1 MASVGLSS
9 GRQHLRSSVSTDGHV
24 AFVDL
29 RVQTRAL
36 QPALTAAIE
45 AVLGRGDFVLG
56 EDVARFER
64 DFAAYCGVDH
74 AVGVDSGLSALEL
87 ALRAA
92 GIGPGDEVITQANTF
107 IATVSAIQSV
117 GAHPVLADC
126 DPQGAVDPAAVAAC
140 ISPRTAAIIPVHL
153 FGRIGDME
161 ALLSL
166 ASDHG
171 LVVIEDACQAHG
183 AVWQGRRAG
192 SFGLAA
198 AFSFYPAKNLGA
210 FGDGGM
216 LVTSSPDL
224 ADKARLLRNYG
235 QRVKYEHEG
244 TPLNRRLDTL
254 QAAVLRVKLPHLDTW
269 NDGRRQLADRYR
281 ERLADLPID
290 LPPAEDGRRHVYHL
304 FVIGVDGRDQLR
316 IALAA
321 AGIETGIHY
330 PIPLHR
336 QPVLA
341 TLGYGVGSFPQTER
355 LAARSLSLPMYPELP
370 PDHLEYVAASI
381 RHWLHG

>member
-235 QRVKYEHEG
+235 QRVKYEHEA

-355 LAARSLSLPMYPELP
+355 LAARSFSLPMYPELP

>member
-1 MASVGLSS
+1 
-9 GRQHLRSSVSTDGHV
+9 V
-24 AFVDL
+24 AV
-29 RVQTRAL
+29 
-36 QPALTAAIE
+36 
-45 AVLGRGDFVLG
+45 
-56 EDVARFER
+56 FER
-64 DFAAYCGVDH
+64 DFAAYCGVDQ
-74 AVGVDSGLSALEL
+74 AVGVDSGLSALEM

-161 ALLSL
+161 AILSL
-166 ASDHG
+166 ASAHG

-183 AVWQGRRAG
+183 AVWRGRRAG
-192 SFGLAA
+192 SFGAAA

-216 LVTSSPDL
+216 LVTGSPEL
-224 ADKARLLRNYG
+224 ADTARLVRNYG

-290 LPPAEDGRRHVYHL
+290 LPPAEEGRRHVYHL
-304 FVIGVDGRDQLR
+304 FVIGVDDRDRLR
-316 IALAA
+316 AALAS

-341 TLGYGVGSFPQTER
+341 LLGYGEGDFPHAEG

-370 PDHLEYVAASI
+370 LEHLDRVATTI
-381 RHWLHG
+381 RNWVSGHTR

>member
-1 MASVGLSS
+1 MA
-9 GRQHLRSSVSTDGHV
+9 
-24 AFVDL
+24 AM
-29 RVQTRAL
+29 
-36 QPALTAAIE
+36 E
-45 AVLGRGDFVLG
+45 AVLRRGDFVLG
-56 EDVARFER
+56 EDLAGFER
-64 DFAAYCGVDH
+64 DFADYCGVGQ

-107 IATVSAIQSV
+107 IATVSAVLAV
-117 GAHPVLADC
+117 GARPVLADC
-126 DPQGAVDPAAVAAC
+126 DSQGAVDPATVAAC
-140 ISPRTAAIIPVHL
+140 LSPRTRAIIPVHL

-161 ALLSL
+161 AIL
-166 ASDHG
+166 ALAAEHG

-183 AVWQGRRAG
+183 AVWRGRRAG
-192 SFGLAA
+192 SFGVAA

-216 LVTSSPDL
+216 LVTNSPAL
-224 ADKARLLRNYG
+224 ADTARLIRNYG
-235 QRVKYEHEG
+235 QRVKYEHET

-254 QAAVLRVKLPHLDTW
+254 QAAVLRVKLPQLDAW
-269 NDGRRQLADRYR
+269 NDQRRQLADRYR
-281 ERLADLPID
+281 ERLAHSPID
-290 LPPAEDGRRHVYHL
+290 LPPAEEGRRHVYHL
-304 FVIGVDGRDQLR
+304 FVIGADDRDQLR
-316 IALAA
+316 ATLAS

-341 TLGYGVGSFPQTER
+341 SLGYPEGSFPQTER

-370 PDHLEYVAASI
+370 VDQLDRVAAVVRDWATSQA
-381 RHWLHG
+381 R